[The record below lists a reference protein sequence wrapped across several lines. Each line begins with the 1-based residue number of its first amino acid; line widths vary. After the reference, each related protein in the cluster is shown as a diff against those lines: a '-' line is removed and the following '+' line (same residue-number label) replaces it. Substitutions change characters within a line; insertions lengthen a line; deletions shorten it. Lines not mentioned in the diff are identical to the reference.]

1 LRIALFSDSYHELN
15 GVGTVSRE
23 FAAYAGRRGLPF
35 CRVNAGPVTRLDQTG
50 SVTSI
55 ELKRG
60 IRIPLDKDL
69 FFDPLLNRYRNR
81 VMADLKKFQPD
92 LIHIT
97 GPSDIGILGFWISNL
112 MNVPMVASW
121 HTNLHEYAGRRVLKT
136 LGSKWAAG
144 LAERQSLRALLAFYR
159 LAHFVVAPNQPMVD
173 LLAERIRRP
182 AYLMKHGVDAVR
194 FSPRCA
200 DDNGQF
206 CIGWV
211 GRLTPEKNV
220 RAFAQIDR
228 CLRAAGESNFRMLLV
243 GDGSE
248 GKWLRQHL
256 PEAAMPGFLQG
267 NALAHAFASM
277 DAFIFPS
284 ETDTFGLVVLE
295 AMASGVPVML
305 SPEAGRRIGLENS
318 VQGFLSDNFCDGI
331 LTLMRGNGLRHKMGD
346 AAACFARTQGWN
358 GVFEDLYRTYA
369 VALENP
375 QVRSRKKRRP
385 ARAD

>member
-1 LRIALFSDSYHELN
+1 
-15 GVGTVSRE
+15 
-23 FAAYAGRRGLPF
+23 LPF

-159 LAHFVVAPNQPMVD
+159 LAHFVVAPNQPWW
-173 LLAERIRRP
+173 I
-182 AYLMKHGVDAVR
+182 
-194 FSPRCA
+194 FSRS
-200 DDNGQF
+200 
-206 CIGWV
+206 V
-211 GRLTPEKNV
+211 
-220 RAFAQIDR
+220 FA
-228 CLRAAGESNFRMLLV
+228 G
-243 GDGSE
+243 
-248 GKWLRQHL
+248 
-256 PEAAMPGFLQG
+256 PP
-267 NALAHAFASM
+267 
-277 DAFIFPS
+277 
-284 ETDTFGLVVLE
+284 T
-295 AMASGVPVML
+295 
-305 SPEAGRRIGLENS
+305 
-318 VQGFLSDNFCDGI
+318 
-331 LTLMRGNGLRHKMGD
+331 
-346 AAACFARTQGWN
+346 
-358 GVFEDLYRTYA
+358 
-369 VALENP
+369 
-375 QVRSRKKRRP
+375 
-385 ARAD
+385 